1 MSTSTVQSPVA
12 SDSKPAP
19 PRPAKPP
26 APKVDNIPDQLKA
39 RRQWVVWSMLTL
51 PDCRLAVSEAHQ

>member
-39 RRQWVVWSMLTL
+39 RRQWVVWKYEL
-51 PDCRLAVSEAHQ
+51 RGEK